1 MFYIIKSR
9 WLFIL
14 FALTLIFLGL
24 FMIISLFK
32 LKQKNK
38 LVKAFLLIIGLLS
51 LSLGLYGL
59 LFVLFFGVN
68 T

>member
-59 LFVLFFGVN
+59 LFVFFFGVN